1 MTSYDPLD
9 MLTTEKINPG
19 TEEIDT
25 WDTEQVL
32 QCINQLDQEVPMKV
46 AQAIPQITAAVEY
59 ILERFNRGGRLV
71 YVGAGTSG
79 RIGNMDAVECPPTYG
94 IERDR
99 ISALIAGG
107 KDALVNAN
115 EGIEDSAERA
125 ANDLK
130 EFGLKER
137 DVVLVIASSGR
148 TPYCVGALKYA
159 TAIGA
164 GTISLA
170 CNLLAVISRHA
181 QVAIEVDTGPEAIMG
196 STRMKGGTAQ
206 KLVLNMISTSI
217 MIRTGKVYRN
227 LMVNI
232 QGTNEKLHKRVKHIV
247 KLATGLQDEAA
258 VDELLLRADDN
269 PKVAITM
276 ALGKVDAAQ
285 ALEALREHDGYVR
298 RALGSLSVES

>member
-1 MTSYDPLD
+1 

>member
-1 MTSYDPLD
+1 

-46 AQAIPQITAAVEY
+46 AQAIPQITTAVEY
-59 ILERFNRGGRLV
+59 ILERFNKGGRLV

-94 IERDR
+94 IARDR

-164 GTISLA
+164 GTVSLA

-232 QGTNEKLHKRVKHIV
+232 QGTNEKLRKRVKHIV

-269 PKVAITM
+269 LKVAITM